1 MKSAKSFAGV
11 LLALIMVLSM
21 TVTAFAAPAS
31 TTISVAEGDSRSY
44 SVYQIFTGD
53 LYNGVLSNI
62 KWGKSAKLP
71 DGVAVG
77 DPVDNS
83 VINTIAA
90 ISGTD
95 LQKADAIE
103 EYVDFNKSVK
113 TVSAGDPATV
123 DTGYYLIKDDGAVNS
138 GESYSLYVVQVV
150 GPTTIAPKTG
160 TISSEKKVKD
170 FNDTTGI
177 ASGWQDSADYDIG
190 DKVPFQLKATLP
202 SNLDNYS
209 EYKLVFHDT
218 LSAGLSYDGDSTVKV
233 AVNGSE
239 ITSGFDIKASGGAL
253 TITFDD
259 VKAAPVSATAG
270 SVITVEYTATLTE
283 GAVVGKGGNDNKMYV
298 EYYNNPNTVGDGK
311 TPTTGTTPEDTVVV
325 FTYKAIVNKVDGQDQ
340 ALSGAAFKLE
350 KKVKGES
357 TVTTVTVK
365 QFTAGADTTFEFTG
379 LDDGDY
385 ILTEIV
391 TPAGY
396 NTIDPVEFRITAE
409 HDSDAAAPKFISI
422 GASDGSGFS
431 YDSEKDALVAKIVNQ
446 AGVVLPTTGGM
457 GTTIFYVLGFA
468 LVIGAGVLLVTKK
481 RMNSK

>member
-1 MKSAKSFAGV
+1 MA
-11 LLALIMVLSM
+11 
-21 TVTAFAAPAS
+21 
-31 TTISVAEGDSRSY
+31 
-44 SVYQIFTGD
+44 
-53 LYNGVLSNI
+53 
-62 KWGKSAKLP
+62 
-71 DGVAVG
+71 
-77 DPVDNS
+77 
-83 VINTIAA
+83 
-90 ISGTD
+90 
-95 LQKADAIE
+95 
-103 EYVDFNKSVK
+103 
-113 TVSAGDPATV
+113 TVSAGDSVEVA
-123 DTGYYLIKDDGAVNS
+123 TGYYLIKEDGTVGN

-170 FNDTTGI
+170 FNDTKGV
-177 ASGWQDSADYDIG
+177 ASDWQDSADYDIG
-190 DKVPFQLKATLP
+190 DEVPFLLKATLP
-202 SNLDNYS
+202 LNLEHYS
-209 EYKLVFHDT
+209 KYKLVFHDT
-218 LSAGLSYDGDSTVKV
+218 LSAGLDYVENSPVVTVD
-233 AVNGSE
+233 NNT
-239 ITSGFDIKASGGAL
+239 ITEGFTIASSGGAL

-311 TPTTGTTPEDTVVV
+311 TPTIGTTPEDKVVV
-325 FTYKAIVNKVDGQDQ
+325 FTYKAIVDKVDDKDQ

-350 KKVKGES
+350 KKLKDGS
-357 TVTTVTVK
+357 TKTVK

-379 LDDGDY
+379 LDDGTY

-396 NTIDPVEFRITAE
+396 NTIEPVVFTITAE
-409 HDSDAAAPKFISI
+409 HSATADSPEVTVIS
-422 GASDGSGFS
+422 GDNGFS
-431 YDSEKDALVAKIVNQ
+431 YDSEKDALVANIVNQ

>member
-31 TTISVAEGDSRSY
+31 TTISVAEGDPRSY

-62 KWGKSAKLP
+62 KWGYSGKLP
-71 DGVAVG
+71 DGVGVEVG
-77 DPVDNS
+77 APVDNS

-103 EYVDFNKSVK
+103 EYVDFSKPVETVYAGKSV
-113 TVSAGDPATV
+113 TV
-123 DTGYYLIKDDGAVNS
+123 DTGYYLIKEDGAVGN

-170 FNDTTGI
+170 FNDTAGV
-177 ASGWQDSADYDIG
+177 ASDWQDSADYDIG

-233 AVNGSE
+233 AVNGNE

-253 TITFDD
+253 TITFAD
-259 VKAAPVSATAG
+259 VKAATVNAKASDE
-270 SVITVEYTATLTE
+270 ITVEYTATLTE
-283 GAVVGKGGNDNKMYV
+283 GAVVGKVGNDNKMYV
-298 EYYNNPNTVGDGK
+298 EYYNDPNTVGDGK
-311 TPTTGTTPEDTVVV
+311 TPTTGTTPEDKVVV
-325 FTYKAIVNKVDGQDQ
+325 FTYKAIVDKVDGQDK

-350 KKVKGES
+350 KKFKDGRTE
-357 TVTTVTVK
+357 TVK

-409 HDSDAAAPKFISI
+409 HDSEAAAPKFVSI
-422 GASDGSGFS
+422 GESDGIGFS

>member
-21 TVTAFAAPAS
+21 TVTAFAAPAQ
-31 TTISVAEGDSRSY
+31 TTISVADGDSRSY
-44 SVYQIFTGD
+44 SLYEIFTRD

-71 DGVAVG
+71 FNEGDAVAK
-77 DPVDNS
+77 S
-83 VINTIAA
+83 VLDEIAA

-103 EYVDFNKSVK
+103 EYVDFNNPVK
-113 TVSAGDPATV
+113 TVSAGSSVEVA
-123 DTGYYLIKDDGAVNS
+123 TGYYLIKDDGAVGN

-170 FNDTTGI
+170 FNDTAGV
-177 ASGWQDSADYDIG
+177 ASDWQDSADYDIG

-233 AVNGSE
+233 AVNGNE

-270 SVITVEYTATLTE
+270 SVITVEYKATLT
-283 GAVVGKGGNDNKMYV
+283 GSAVVVGKGGNDNKMYV

-311 TPTTGTTPEDTVVV
+311 TPTTGTTPEDKVVV
-325 FTYKAIVNKVDGQDQ
+325 FTYKAIVDKVDDKDQ

-350 KKVKGES
+350 KKLSNGTNKTIKE
-357 TVTTVTVK
+357 
-365 QFTAGADTTFEFTG
+365 FTAGADTTFEFTG

-409 HDSDAAAPKFISI
+409 HSADAASPKVTDLS
-422 GASDGSGFS
+422 GTKGFS